1 MQIECG
7 RVPKVLLMGNG
18 INRAYDFAS
27 WDGLIESIRTK
38 ELTDD
43 EKKSMDYV
51 PYPLRPVIL
60 SDDHVGSQMK
70 KISGSLSALRASDE
84 EEKLLK
90 RYAELSVDA
99 ILTTNYTYELE
110 KAVIPEFKCVAGR
123 RCKWRKATY
132 ENGGKYCKEQLY
144 TYFDMGKAC
153 PSIWHIHGE
162 AARPDTTVLGHYYY
176 GKHLAK
182 MQSDMPHIIARYKAS
197 LSKHFDMRV
206 YSWLEYFMISDVYI
220 VGCGMALTELD
231 LWWLVNCKKR
241 HFPDRKVIL
250 YKPDIRTEEQLLA
263 ESYDVIVE
271 KEGFEQDYKKYYE
284 LVCTNLMSSSENVS
298 KYKTYMH

>member
-7 RVPKVLLMGNG
+7 RVPKVLLLGNG

-27 WDGLIESIRTK
+27 WDGLIEFIRTK

-60 SDDHVGSQMK
+60 TNDYVGSQMK
-70 KISGSLSALRASDE
+70 VISGSLSALCASGE
-84 EEKLLK
+84 EEKLLE
-90 RYAELSVDA
+90 RYAKLPVDA

-110 KAVIPEFKCVAGR
+110 KAVMPEFRCAIGR
-123 RCKWRKATY
+123 RCKWRKVAY
-132 ENGGKYCKEQLY
+132 ENNGKYCKEQLH
-144 TYFDMGKAC
+144 TYFDIGENR

-162 AARPDTTVLGHYYY
+162 ASRPDTMVLGHYYY
-176 GKHLAK
+176 GKLLAK
-182 MQSDMPHIIARYKAS
+182 LQQNISRIIARYKTS
-197 LSKHFDMRV
+197 LSRHQDIEI

-220 VGCGMALTELD
+220 VGCGMALSELD

-241 HFPDRKVIL
+241 HFPDRKVVL

-284 LVCTNLMSSSENVS
+284 LVCTNLMSI
-298 KYKTYMH
+298 